1 MRRYPSEHMEL
12 DRRLATLFQLL
23 ALIGAIGI
31 SGYLTYTKATN
42 GIPPCTVGG
51 GCAAALYSPWGYIA
65 GIPLAYIGLTA
76 SIVLLL
82 ATPWRVM
89 ELRAICL
96 VLFFVGA
103 IFTIYLRY
111 VEQAHFNGHICAWCV
126 TFMAFWWLA
135 GAFELVRLI
144 RQPTNVDAE
153 LKPDA
158 A

>member
-1 MRRYPSEHMEL
+1 MQF
-12 DRRLATLFQLL
+12 DRRIPTYLQML

-82 ATPWRVM
+82 ASPWRLM
-89 ELRAICL
+89 ELRAISL

-111 VEQAHFNGHICAWCV
+111 VEQAHFNGHVCAWCV
-126 TFMAFWWLA
+126 SFMVFWWIA
-135 GAFELVRLI
+135 GAFELVRVI
-144 RQPTNVDAE
+144 RMGRAADANLE
-153 LKPDA
+153 ADA